1 MLGTGTCYA
10 DTPFHI
16 SVTIASIS
24 IKKKK
29 KKVLA
34 VLGEG
39 FTALFWSEGCVM
51 PQIII
56 INDFLNENLYLVS
69 AIQNHAVV
77 AYLLSWNASLA
88 SIARLSCLYS

>member
-1 MLGTGTCYA
+1 
-10 DTPFHI
+10 
-16 SVTIASIS
+16 
-24 IKKKK
+24 
-29 KKVLA
+29 
-34 VLGEG
+34 
-39 FTALFWSEGCVM
+39 M